1 MNQYRHFVLEW
12 LAQGHIKQGEEQK
25 ALALAGV
32 SPNPAQWKHFLDQL
46 MLWMGALFCGAAL
59 IFFFAYNWDAMG
71 KYAQFALAEV
81 AIITSILFYFKLEEH
96 SMASK
101 ACLLFASLC
110 VGALLALVGQTYQTG
125 ADTYEL
131 FTAWAIAIA
140 AWVIIARLAALW
152 LFWILLINVAVS
164 LYFKT
169 FDGVFGVI
177 FSDITQ
183 NWILFFINTMALV
196 IWEGIAYQS
205 KVRGKSFGRPIWVI
219 RILLFSSGSILTSII
234 VHYIFESY
242 GYRKGSVLLPIFV
255 YLLYMG
261 GGYWYYRQRQKDIF
275 ALTGGVLSA
284 IIVST
289 SIIAKY
295 IIDFNDAGGFLV
307 IGLLIIAQSGFGAW
321 WLKKVTQEANH
332 E

>member
-25 ALALAGV
+25 ALVLAGV
-32 SPNPAQWKHFLDQL
+32 TPNPSQWKHFLDQL

-71 KYAQFALAEV
+71 KYAQFAIAEV
-81 AIITSILFYFKLEEH
+81 AIITSILFYFKLEKH

-131 FTAWAIAIA
+131 FTAWAIAIV
-140 AWVIIARLAALW
+140 AWVFIARLAALW

-183 NWILFFINTMALV
+183 NWILFIINTMALV
-196 IWEGIAYQS
+196 IWEGIAYLS
-205 KVRGKSFGRPIWVI
+205 TIRGKSFNRPIWAI

-234 VHYIFESY
+234 VHYIFENY
-242 GYRKGSVLLPIFV
+242 GYRNGSVLLPMFA

-261 GGYWYYRQRQKDIF
+261 SGYWYYRQRQKDIF

-284 IIVST
+284 IIIST
-289 SIIAKY
+289 SITAKY
-295 IIDFNDAGGFLV
+295 IIDFRDAGGFLV

-321 WLKKVTQEANH
+321 WLKKVTQEVNH